1 MRRPTTHVQVAVGL
15 LLTALLTV
23 GLAACGG
30 GGGGSTSNHSS
41 TGSATTTAAAGTR
54 AVSGPLVGAMFDGP
68 ALGTAVNLGQQLD
81 QAVSSGVESVR
92 LVVDWSRLQT
102 SAGAP
107 IQFGGLDTVVA
118 AAAARGLSVLPV
130 VERTP
135 AWDALSPG
143 TAGSPPRASV
153 PFAAFVTA
161 LVKRYGPT
169 GTFWQ
174 AHPNVLRVPIRMWQ
188 IWNEP
193 HFTSYWSHQPFAPG
207 YVKLL
212 AAAHAAI
219 KAADPGAKVVL
230 AGLADFS
237 WQYLAQIYRVP
248 GARGLF
254 DTVALHPYTAEPRG
268 VITIIQRVRA
278 VMNQFGDRAK
288 PILATEITWPS
299 SEGKAPPQFGVS
311 TTEAGQAARLAAVVP
326 LLMANRSKL
335 GLTGFYWYT
344 WMGDETPRPHP
355 YGFDFAG
362 LLKYVSGQVTAKP
375 ALAVFRRSALRIEG
389 CARKDTATRCAG

>member
-1 MRRPTTHVQVAVGL
+1 MRRPTTLAHVAVGL
-15 LLTALLTV
+15 LVTVLLTL

-30 GGGGSTSNHSS
+30 GSSSRTS
-41 TGSATTTAAAGTR
+41 TGASATTSTAPGTR
-54 AVSGPLVGAMFDGP
+54 AVSGPLVGVMFDGP
-68 ALGTAVNLGQQLD
+68 ALGTSVNLGQQLD

-92 LVVDWSRLQT
+92 LVVDWSRLQP
-102 SAGAP
+102 SANGP
-107 IQFGGLDTVVA
+107 IQFAELDRIVA
-118 AAAARGLSVLPV
+118 NAAARGLTLLPV

-135 AWDALSPG
+135 SWDAAVPG
-143 TAGSPPRASV
+143 NGGSPPRALP
-153 PFAAFVTA
+153 PFAAFLSA
-161 LVKRYGPT
+161 LVHRYGS
-169 GTFWQ
+169 GGSFWQ
-174 AHPNVLRVPIRMWQ
+174 SHPNLPRVPIRMWQ

-193 HFTSYWSHQPFAPG
+193 HFTTYWSQQPFATG

-212 AAAHAAI
+212 AAAHTAI

-248 GARGLF
+248 GARRLF
-254 DTVALHPYTAEPRG
+254 DIVALHPYTAEPRG
-268 VITIIQRVRA
+268 VITIMQRARA
-278 VMNQFGDRAK
+278 VMNQFGDSAK

-311 TTEAGQAARLAAVVP
+311 TTEAGQAARLAKVVP
-326 LLMANRSKL
+326 LLMADRAKL
-335 GLTGFYWYT
+335 GLMGFYWYT

-362 LLKYVSGQVTAKP
+362 LLKYVGGQVTPKP

-389 CARKDTATRCAG
+389 CTRKTTAARCAG

>member
-15 LLTALLTV
+15 LLTVLLTV

-30 GGGGSTSNHSS
+30 GSSSRTS
-41 TGSATTTAAAGTR
+41 TGSSATTSIAPGTR
-54 AVSGPLVGAMFDGP
+54 AVSGPLVGVMFDGP
-68 ALGTAVNLGQQLD
+68 ALGTSVNLGQQLD
-81 QAVSSGVESVR
+81 QAVSSGAESVR
-92 LVVDWSRLQT
+92 LVVDWSRLQP
-102 SAGAP
+102 SANGP
-107 IQFGGLDTVVA
+107 IQFAELDRIVA
-118 AAAARGLSVLPV
+118 GATARGLTLLPV

-135 AWDALSPG
+135 AWDAAVPG
-143 TAGSPPRASV
+143 NGGSPPRALP
-153 PFAAFVTA
+153 PFAAFLSA
-161 LVKRYGPT
+161 LVHRYGS
-169 GTFWQ
+169 GGSFWQ
-174 AHPNVLRVPIRMWQ
+174 SHPNLPRVPIRMWQ

-193 HFTSYWSHQPFAPG
+193 HFTSYWSQQPFAPG

-219 KAADPGAKVVL
+219 TTADPAAKVVL

-248 GARGLF
+248 GARRLF
-254 DTVALHPYTAEPRG
+254 DIVALHPYTAEPRG
-268 VITIIQRVRA
+268 VITIMQRARA
-278 VMNQFGDRAK
+278 VMNQFGDSAK

-311 TTEAGQAARLAAVVP
+311 TTEAGQAARLAEVVP
-326 LLMANRSKL
+326 LLMANRAKL
-335 GLTGFYWYT
+335 GLIGFYWYT

-362 LLKYVSGQVTAKP
+362 LLKYVSGQVTPKP
-375 ALAVFRRSALRIEG
+375 ALAVFQRSALRIEG
-389 CARKDTATRCAG
+389 CTRKTTATRCAG

>member
-1 MRRPTTHVQVAVGL
+1 MRRPTTHAHVAVGL
-15 LLTALLTV
+15 LVTVLLTL

-30 GGGGSTSNHSS
+30 GSSSRTS
-41 TGSATTTAAAGTR
+41 TGASATTSTAPGTR
-54 AVSGPLVGAMFDGP
+54 AVSGPLVGVMFDGP
-68 ALGTAVNLGQQLD
+68 ALGTSVNLGQQLD

-92 LVVDWSRLQT
+92 LVVDWSRLQP
-102 SAGAP
+102 SANGP
-107 IQFGGLDTVVA
+107 IQFAELDRIVA
-118 AAAARGLSVLPV
+118 NAAARGLTLLPV

-135 AWDALSPG
+135 SWDAAVPG
-143 TAGSPPRASV
+143 NGGSPPRALP
-153 PFAAFVTA
+153 PFAAFLSA
-161 LVKRYGPT
+161 LVHRYGS
-169 GTFWQ
+169 GGSFWQ
-174 AHPNVLRVPIRMWQ
+174 SHPNLPRVPIRMWQ

-193 HFTSYWSHQPFAPG
+193 HFTTYWSQQPFAPG

-237 WQYLAQIYRVP
+237 WQYLAQIYRVR
-248 GARGLF
+248 GARRLF
-254 DTVALHPYTAEPRG
+254 DIVALHPYTAEPRG
-268 VITIIQRVRA
+268 VITIMQRARA
-278 VMNQFGDRAK
+278 VMNQFGDSAK

-311 TTEAGQAARLAAVVP
+311 TTEAGQAARLAEVVP
-326 LLMANRSKL
+326 LLMANRAKL
-335 GLTGFYWYT
+335 GLIGFYWYT

-362 LLKYVSGQVTAKP
+362 LLKYVGGQVTPKP

-389 CARKDTATRCAG
+389 CTRKTTAARCAG

>member
-1 MRRPTTHVQVAVGL
+1 MRRPTTHTHAAVG
-15 LLTALLTV
+15 TLLTV
-23 GLAACGG
+23 LLTLALAGCGG
-30 GGGGSTSNHSS
+30 GGSAGSHSS
-41 TGSATTTAAAGTR
+41 SGSAVTSTAAGTR
-54 AVSGPLVGAMFDGP
+54 AVSGPLVGVMFDGP
-68 ALGTAVNLGQQLD
+68 ALGSTVDLGPQLD

-92 LVVDWSRLQT
+92 LVVDWSRLQP
-102 SAGAP
+102 SANGP
-107 IQFGGLDTVVA
+107 IRFGDLDPVVA

-143 TAGSPPRASV
+143 VSGSPPRATA
-153 PFAAFVTA
+153 PFAAFLTA
-161 LVKRYGPT
+161 LVKRYGPA
-169 GTFWQ
+169 GNFWP
-174 AHPNVLRVPIRMWQ
+174 AHPNVARVPIRMWQ

-193 HFTSYWSHQPFAPG
+193 HFTSYWSVQPFAPG

-212 AAAHAAI
+212 GAAHAAI
-219 KAADPGAKVVL
+219 KSADPGAKVVL

-254 DTVALHPYTAEPRG
+254 DVVALHPYTAQPQG
-268 VITIIQRVRA
+268 VITIMQRARK

-326 LLMANRSKL
+326 LLMANRAKL

-355 YGFDFAG
+355 DGFDFAG
-362 LLKYVSGQVTAKP
+362 LLTYVSGRVTATP

-389 CARKDTATRCAG
+389 CTRKASATRCAA